1 VLLIRDV
8 QASKGPTALA
18 TSCMFGNL
26 QAAQTL
32 VRLGANVD
40 LADSEGMTPLHLAV
54 LGGHVEIV
62 GLLLSSGASTS
73 LTNEF
78 GDTAAD
84 MAKECS
90 SSKIREEF
98 SRILPGA

>member
-1 VLLIRDV
+1 
-8 QASKGPTALA
+8 
-18 TSCMFGNL
+18 MFGKL
-26 QAAQTL
+26 EAVQTL
-32 VRLGANVD
+32 LRLGANVD

-54 LGGHVEIV
+54 LGGHVDIV

-73 LTNEF
+73 LANEF

-84 MAKECS
+84 MARECS

-98 SRILPGA
+98 SRVRSSG

>member
-1 VLLIRDV
+1 
-8 QASKGPTALA
+8 
-18 TSCMFGNL
+18 MFGKL
-26 QAAQTL
+26 DAARTL

-54 LGGHVEIV
+54 LGGHAEIV
-62 GLLLSSGASTS
+62 GLLLSSGASTA
-73 LTNEF
+73 LANEF

-84 MAKECS
+84 MARECS

-98 SRILPGA
+98 GRFHSSK

>member
-1 VLLIRDV
+1 M

-18 TSCMFGNL
+18 TSCMFGKL
-26 QAAQTL
+26 EAVQTL

-62 GLLLSSGASTS
+62 VLLLSSGASTS
-73 LTNEF
+73 LANEF

-84 MAKECS
+84 MARDCS
-90 SSKIREEF
+90 SLKIKEEF
-98 SRILPGA
+98 GRIRPST